1 MLKGILIGVLSIG
14 LIGTA
19 FWGYSEH
26 NEKRA
31 VKIQAEN
38 NYQRAFHELTYE
50 VDLLHDKI
58 GDTLAMKSKTSL
70 SPALVE
76 VWGLTSQAHSN
87 VGQLPLRLLPINKT
101 EEFLS
106 NIGDFSYRTAVR
118 DLDKEPLSE
127 KEYDTLQRLYEN
139 SAEIQGELRKVQ
151 HLVFE
156 DKLRWM
162 DVELAYAKE
171 QNPKNNAI
179 IDGFKSVE
187 SSVASYSD
195 ANMDPALTNFKVNRN
210 NLANVKGENI
220 TKSQAKEI
228 ARKFLEL
235 NGSEK
240 IKVSRTGEKLK
251 DHYYSLEITDPKQKN
266 EIYMDIT
273 EKGGYPL
280 WVISNREIGKQKI
293 DLNKASLNGLK
304 FLERNKYP
312 NMELFQSSQYDT
324 IGVFTYVSNINGV
337 RIYPELITMKIALDD
352 GSIVG
357 FSAKNYLAAYTKRK
371 IPEPKISIEEA
382 RKSVNSNMKIME
394 ERKAIILNKLNQ
406 EILCYEFVGI
416 RGNDT
421 YQVFINANTAV
432 EEQIKKL
439 NNVIENFD

>member
-1 MLKGILIGVLSIG
+1 MWKGIVIGALSIG

-19 FWGYSEH
+19 FWGYSERD
-26 NEKRA
+26 EKRA

-127 KEYDTLQRLYEN
+127 KEYATLERLYEN
-139 SAEIQGELRKVQ
+139 SAEIQDELRKVQ

-171 QNPKNNAI
+171 QNPKNNVI

-210 NLANVKGENI
+210 NLANVKGEDI
-220 TKSQAKEI
+220 TKSQAIEI
-228 ARKFLEL
+228 ASKFLEL

-240 IKVSRTGEKLK
+240 IKVSHTGEKLK
-251 DHYYSLEITDPKQKN
+251 DHYYSLEIIDQKQKN
-266 EIYMDIT
+266 VTYMDIT

-280 WVISNREIGKQKI
+280 WVISDREIGKQKI

-357 FSAKNYLAAYTKRK
+357 FSAKNYLAAYTMRK

-394 ERKAIILNKLNQ
+394 ERKAVILNKLNQ

-432 EEQIKKL
+432 EEDIKKL
-439 NNVIENFD
+439 NNVVENFD

>member
-19 FWGYSEH
+19 FWGYSERE
-26 NEKRA
+26 EKRA

-127 KEYDTLQRLYEN
+127 KEYATLQRLYEN

-171 QNPKNNAI
+171 QNPKNNVI

-210 NLANVKGENI
+210 NLANVKGEDI

-228 ARKFLEL
+228 AKKFLEL
-235 NGSEK
+235 NGTEK
-240 IKVSRTGEKLK
+240 IKVSHTGEKLK

-312 NMELFQSSQYDT
+312 NMELTQSSQYDT
-324 IGVFTYVSNINGV
+324 IGVFTYVSKVNDV
-337 RIYPELITMKIALDD
+337 RIYPESITMKIALDD

-357 FSAKNYLAAYTKRK
+357 FSAKNYLAAYTIRK

-382 RKSVNSNMKIME
+382 RKSVNSKMKIME

-406 EILCYEFVGI
+406 EILCYEFVGT

-439 NNVIENFD
+439 NNVVENFD

>member
-171 QNPKNNAI
+171 QNPKNNVI

-220 TKSQAKEI
+220 NKSQAKEI

-240 IKVSRTGEKLK
+240 IKVSHTGEKLE
-251 DHYYSLEITDPKQKN
+251 DHYYSLEITDLKQKN
-266 EIYMDIT
+266 ETYMDIT

-324 IGVFTYVSNINGV
+324 VGVFTYVSNINGV

-371 IPEPKISIEEA
+371 IPEPRISIEEA